1 MTNCPGVDC
10 FTQESGEAPLTESGI
25 RRLVDRF
32 YIKVRQDALLGP
44 VFDRAIA
51 DDEWTE
57 HLATM
62 RDFWSSVMLTSGRY
76 HGNPVAAH
84 RRLDGIKP
92 AHFERWLAL
101 FGETCRELFGDET
114 ATAFQDKAQRIATSL
129 QLALFYRPEDDLRA
143 PQGKHA
149 GRA

>member
-1 MTNCPGVDC
+1 MTDCPGVDC
-10 FTQESGEAPLTESGI
+10 VTQNSSETPLTDDGI
-25 RRLVDRF
+25 RLLVDRF
-32 YIKVRQDALLGP
+32 YVRVRQDALLGP
-44 VFDRAIA
+44 VFTRAIA
-51 DDEWTE
+51 DDAWPQ

-76 HGNPVAAH
+76 HGNPVAVH

-114 ATAFQDKAQRIATSL
+114 AATFMDKANRIATSL
-129 QLALFYRPEDDLRA
+129 QLAMFYRPENDEPALQQTRA
-143 PQGKHA
+143 A
-149 GRA
+149 GA